1 MKMKIRY
8 ISLLMVIISL
18 MISTNLYAREGRSG
32 LSTHGDNSELSVIA
46 DSLLIDQSSHNQL
59 DNRINT
65 LDTLQVV
72 SAIDKKDTTSTLSAD
87 AHKEK
92 KANKAV
98 KRFPTIVSD
107 CRRLR
112 NANRSA
118 DCT

>member
-92 KANKAV
+92 KANK
-98 KRFPTIVSD
+98 KRDKREAKLSNVSQQPF
-107 CRRLR
+107 RRLHL
-112 NANRSA
+112 NG
-118 DCT
+118 